1 MKLILRMCV
10 MAESGY
16 KELTIITKMETLT
29 NQVYPRLRNWPRH
42 ERYALSQ
49 EVRNELTEFIKLMYL
64 ANKVVSKRMIYSQEA
79 DGVLASLKVKF
90 RLAYSQRYINEG
102 FHDNISST
110 LTEVG
115 KLLTNYIKDSIKVK
129 NKKFKKPEYI
139 DTNNNDKKQNENI
152 NENTGNSANK
162 G

>member
-1 MKLILRMCV
+1 

-16 KELTIITKMETLT
+16 KELTIITKIETLID
-29 NQVYPRLRNWPRH
+29 QVYPRLRNWPRH

-90 RLAYSQRYINEG
+90 RIAHSQRYINDG
-102 FHDNISST
+102 FHENISGVLS
-110 LTEVG
+110 EVS
-115 KLLTNYIKDSIKVK
+115 KLLTSYIKDSIKVK
-129 NKKFKKPEYI
+129 NKKYTRSVYNDK
-139 DTNNNDKKQNENI
+139 NNNDKNKI
-152 NENTGNSANK
+152 NNDTGNSANK